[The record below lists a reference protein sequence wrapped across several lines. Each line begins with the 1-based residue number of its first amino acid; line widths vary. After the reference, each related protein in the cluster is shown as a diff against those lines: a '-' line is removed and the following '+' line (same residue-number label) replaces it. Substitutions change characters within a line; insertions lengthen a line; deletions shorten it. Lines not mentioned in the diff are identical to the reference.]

1 MNVIYI
7 DDPTSGQEFHFYG
20 SDEHFMDEL
29 LNCCLV
35 DFWLENAE
43 DDEGEKVFGADY
55 EWTSPEQL
63 VKDIT
68 DWACEEAI
76 INHWRE

>member
-20 SDEHFMDEL
+20 SDDELFMDEL

-35 DFWLENAE
+35 DFWLDKCGCSKWE
-43 DDEGEKVFGADY
+43 
-55 EWTSPEQL
+55 TPEQL
-63 VKDIT
+63 VKDIK
-68 DWACEEAI
+68 DWACEEAT
-76 INHWRE
+76 INYWRE